1 MSVATILVVDDNATN
16 RSFLTRLLSHRGH
29 RVLEAANGVEG
40 LDQVRAEHPDLVITD
55 ILMPLMDGYEFV
67 RQLRAEPEGEQT
79 KVMFYSATY
88 LEAEARTVAQA
99 CGVSRVISKRSD
111 PEEVLRA
118 VEETLDSGEAVVPV
132 PANADL
138 QSKYVSILSNK
149 LSEKVAELE
158 TLNAELE
165 KRVTERTGELEAS
178 NLHLEKQIAERH
190 QAERALR
197 QANDRLTQW
206 VSQLAQRTRETTL
219 LGEMTHVLP
228 TCLTIEEAQATVVRF
243 AQRLGCRGSG
253 GIYVLEHSGE
263 FVKAV
268 EVWGEP
274 LNEQQ
279 DQTFSPGEC
288 WALRTERP
296 YMVGGALAGAICGHV
311 LGAKPAEYICVPMAA
326 QGECLG
332 VLHLRWSQG
341 ALDQQS
347 DPPESRKRLAMALA
361 DSFALLFSNMKL
373 HVSLKE
379 QSIRDHLTGLFNRR
393 YLEESLEREV
403 HRALRTG
410 APIGVTMLDIDHFKN
425 FNDTFGHAT
434 GDEILRIFGHY
445 FLEHVREGDIPCRY
459 GGEEFALILPGAPLE
474 VAQRRAEALRE
485 GALVLGKDLLDR
497 LARNHDPLTLSL
509 GVAAF
514 PRHGSNGSAVL
525 RVADAALYRA
535 KQSGRN
541 KVVVAEGA
549 RESVKE

>member
-1 MSVATILVVDDNATN
+1 M
-16 RSFLTRLLSHRGH
+16 LLSHRGH

-55 ILMPLMDGYEFV
+55 ILMPAMDGYEFV
-67 RQLRAEPEGEQT
+67 RQLRGEPEGGQA

-88 LEAEARTVAQA
+88 LAAEARTAAQA
-99 CGVSRVISKRSD
+99 CGVSRVITKPSD
-111 PEEVLRA
+111 PEDVLRA
-118 VEETLDSGEAVVPV
+118 VQDMLDSGEAVVPV
-132 PANADL
+132 PSLDADL
-138 QSKYVSILSNK
+138 QSKYVSMLSNK

-165 KRVTERTGELEAS
+165 KRVAERTSELEAT
-178 NLHLEKQIAERH
+178 NLHLEEQVAER
-190 QAERALR
+190 QQVERALR

-243 AQRLGCRGSG
+243 AQKLGCHASG
-253 GIYVLEHSGE
+253 GIYVLEHSSE

-274 LNEQQ
+274 LGEQH
-279 DQTFSPGEC
+279 DQTFSAGEC

-296 YMVGGALAGAICGHV
+296 YMVGGALTGAICGHV
-311 LGAKPAEYICVPMAA
+311 LGAKPAEYICVPMVA

-332 VLHLRWSQG
+332 VLHLRWSQV

-403 HRALRTG
+403 HQATRTG
-410 APIGVTMLDIDHFKN
+410 APIGVTMLDVDHFKN

-434 GDEILRIFGHY
+434 GDEILRILGHY

-459 GGEEFALILPGAPLE
+459 GGEEFALILPGASLE
-474 VAQRRAEALRE
+474 VAQRRAEGLRE
-485 GALVLGKDLLDR
+485 GALALGKELLDR
-497 LARNHDPLTLSL
+497 LAQNHDPLTLSL

-514 PRHGSNGSAVL
+514 PQHGLNGRAVL

-549 RESVKE
+549 RKS